1 MGGTMFPRE
10 QIDGTVQLLFDV
22 RIPPIGKGEC
32 LDGTGVGDGLQLM
45 DTAVFLR
52 FRQFGRRRE
61 RNIQGSIETIVG
73 KQFQMLPL
81 RAFDD

>member
-1 MGGTMFPRE
+1 MIVFQHLFPFVRQKEHEMGGTMFPRE

-45 DTAVFLR
+45 DTAVFLASVSWE
-52 FRQFGRRRE
+52 GGGKETYRE
-61 RNIQGSIETIVG
+61 V
-73 KQFQMLPL
+73 
-81 RAFDD
+81 